1 MKPKKVQ
8 QTNLKNQKGF
18 FPKML
23 PRRSPDATYENVHAF
38 NMYIT
43 PSISLPNY
51 VSSALYILHEI
62 ARSMKFNNKKS
73 YLHSGL
79 DRLVEGCLLRKV
91 TFVDGLKIK
100 QDVTIH
106 YSGAANPGYEN
117 PWNL

>member
-1 MKPKKVQ
+1 M
-8 QTNLKNQKGF
+8 
-18 FPKML
+18 
-23 PRRSPDATYENVHAF
+23 
-38 NMYIT
+38 
-43 PSISLPNY
+43 
-51 VSSALYILHEI
+51 YILHEI

-79 DRLVEGCLLRKV
+79 DRLVEGCLLSEV

-100 QDVTIH
+100 QDVTIQ

>member
-1 MKPKKVQ
+1 
-8 QTNLKNQKGF
+8 
-18 FPKML
+18 
-23 PRRSPDATYENVHAF
+23 
-38 NMYIT
+38 
-43 PSISLPNY
+43 
-51 VSSALYILHEI
+51 
-62 ARSMKFNNKKS
+62 MKFNNKKS